1 MIETG
6 QAIAEFEAGLAL
18 DTQSKVR
25 KNGSFSTFLVKT
37 TALPRQARDKHRFNS
52 ETSTM
57 VLSRS

>member
-25 KNGSFSTFLVKT
+25 KNRFVVHVFSENNCFTKTGSG
-37 TALPRQARDKHRFNS
+37 QA
-52 ETSTM
+52 
-57 VLSRS
+57 